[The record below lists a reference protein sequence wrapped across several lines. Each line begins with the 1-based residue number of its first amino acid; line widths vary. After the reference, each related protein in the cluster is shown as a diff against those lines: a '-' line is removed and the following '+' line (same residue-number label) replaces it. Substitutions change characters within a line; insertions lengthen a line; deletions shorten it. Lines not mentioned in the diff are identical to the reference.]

1 MTERTATGNRKPP
14 IRRSGGRSSSRP
26 RGGRASTPSRAASG
40 RPAAGERFGAN
51 AGKGSLAALPWA
63 LALLATSAVLAAATV
78 IGR

>member
-14 IRRSGGRSSSRP
+14 IRRPRGRSSSSRA
-26 RGGRASTPSRAASG
+26 RGGAG
-40 RPAAGERFGAN
+40 RPSARGPGPDFGAT

>member
-14 IRRSGGRSSSRP
+14 IRRTRGRSSS
-26 RGGRASTPSRAASG
+26 SRARAGGTRPSARGSG
-40 RPAAGERFGAN
+40 PDFGAN